1 MARGGELAKV
11 VGLGVCLDLS
21 SMVPDSRPGTQ
32 RMFRICTSSSG
43 WRNPIRR
50 YEVSHIHLV
59 LREAVR

>member
-1 MARGGELAKV
+1 MACGGELAKV

-21 SMVPDSRPGTQ
+21 TQ

-50 YEVSHIHLV
+50 YEVSDIHPV